1 MTTLRLIQKAATADN
16 SDIQDLNSNVQAF
29 ASSGLVVQAYCTQIM
44 QQPSFVIPNTDTL
57 TNFPDINGNLNIARE
72 NADYY
77 LNRVQPM
84 ILGVISD
91 TRAYSTQ
98 FKGFQPLIIQRLDDW
113 KNGNDQART
122 DALALINQLKND
134 VDLQTASAK
143 DVASKIGKFRT
154 KLNGDISNFNT
165 AITQATTLI
174 QGTSGDGGVLAH
186 LNDQLSELDGQ
197 IAGASVGVA
206 LSGLTIIGGG
216 LLIAT
221 GAIAT
226 FITAGTSA
234 PMVAAGVAIVVV
246 GAAGLTASSI
256 VLANLI
262 STKSN
267 LLQQK
272 QQLKDSVTFLTGLK
286 SSLDPLNNLA
296 QNASNEVNNMY
307 NAWTFLGKNLG
318 QVSSSLENAD
328 KYSQLPITVQAYL
341 NTAYGQWDAVDQSI
355 ETIQNQMTGVTVE
368 TPKDANGNLVSLT
381 DTLNKLPKAA

>member
-77 LNRVQPM
+77 LNTVQPM

-91 TRAYSTQ
+91 TGAYSTQ

-134 VDLQTASAK
+134 VDLKTASAK
-143 DVASKIGKFRT
+143 DVASKIGEFRT

-226 FITAGTSA
+226 FITAGTSK
-234 PMVAAGVAIVVV
+234 PMVAAGVVIVIA

-272 QQLKDSVTFLTGLK
+272 QQLKDSVTFLTSLK

>member
-1 MTTLRLIQKAATADN
+1 MTNLRLIQKAATADN

-77 LNRVQPM
+77 LNTVQPM

-98 FKGFQPLIIQRLDDW
+98 FKGFQPLIIQKLDDW

-134 VDLQTASAK
+134 VDLKTASAK

-174 QGTSGDGGVLAH
+174 QGTSGDGGALAS

-226 FITAGTSA
+226 FITAGTSK
-234 PMVAAGVAIVVV
+234 PMVAAGVVIVIA

-262 STKSN
+262 STKSS
-267 LLQQK
+267 LLQQQ
-272 QQLKDSVTFLTGLK
+272 QQLKDSVICLTGLK
-286 SSLDPLNNLA
+286 SSLEQLNNLA

-307 NAWTFLGKNLG
+307 SAWTFLGENLG
-318 QVSSSLENAD
+318 QVSTSLENAD
-328 KYSQLPITVQAYL
+328 KYSKLPITVQAYL
-341 NTAYGQWDAVDQSI
+341 NTAYDRWDAVDRSMANI
-355 ETIQNQMTGVTVE
+355 ENKMTGVTVE

>member
-1 MTTLRLIQKAATADN
+1 MTTLRLIHNAATADS
-16 SDIQDLNSNVQAF
+16 SDIQDLNSKVQAS
-29 ASSGLVVQAYCTQIM
+29 ASSGLVVQGYCTQIM

-57 TNFPDINGNLNIARE
+57 KNFPDINGNLTIARG
-72 NADYY
+72 NASYY
-77 LNRVQPM
+77 LNTVQPM
-84 ILGVISD
+84 IIGVISE
-91 TRAYSTQ
+91 TRAYSQQ

-113 KNGNDQART
+113 KNGSTQGRT

-134 VDLQTASAK
+134 VDLKTASAK
-143 DVASKIGKFRT
+143 KVADEIGNFRT

-174 QGTSGDGGVLAH
+174 QGTDGDGGALAS
-186 LNDQLSELDGQ
+186 LNDQLSDLDGK

>member
-1 MTTLRLIQKAATADN
+1 MTTLRLIHNAATADS
-16 SDIQDLNSNVQAF
+16 SDIQDLNSKVQAS
-29 ASSGLVVQAYCTQIM
+29 ASSGLVVQGYCTQIM

-57 TNFPDINGNLNIARE
+57 KNFPDINGNLTIARG
-72 NADYY
+72 NASYY
-77 LNRVQPM
+77 LNTVQPM
-84 ILGVISD
+84 IIGVISE
-91 TRAYSTQ
+91 TRAYSQQ

-113 KNGNDQART
+113 KNGSTQGRT

-134 VDLQTASAK
+134 VDLKTASAK
-143 DVASKIGKFRT
+143 KVADEIGNFRT

-174 QGTSGDGGVLAH
+174 QGTDGDGGALAS
-186 LNDQLSELDGQ
+186 LNDQLSDLDGK

-355 ETIQNQMTGVTVE
+355 EMIQNQMTGVTVE
-368 TPKDANGNLVSLT
+368 TPKDANGNPVSLT

>member
-1 MTTLRLIQKAATADN
+1 MTTLRLIQKAATADS
-16 SDIQDLNSNVQAF
+16 SDIQDLNSKVQAF

-72 NADYY
+72 NAHYY
-77 LNRVQPM
+77 LNTVQPM
-84 ILGVISD
+84 IIGVISE
-91 TRAYSTQ
+91 TGAYSQQ

-113 KNGNDQART
+113 KNGSTQGRT

-134 VDLQTASAK
+134 VDLKTASAK
-143 DVASKIGKFRT
+143 KVADEIGNFRT

-174 QGTSGDGGVLAH
+174 QGTDGDGGALAS
-186 LNDQLSELDGQ
+186 LNDQLSDLDGK

-226 FITAGTSA
+226 FITAGTSK

-272 QQLKDSVTFLTGLK
+272 QQLKDSVTFLTSLK

-381 DTLNKLPKAA
+381 DTLNKLQKAA

>member
-226 FITAGTSA
+226 FITAGTSK
-234 PMVAAGVAIVVV
+234 PMVAAGVVIVIA
-246 GAAGLTASSI
+246 GAAGLIASSI
-256 VLANLI
+256 ALANLI
-262 STKSN
+262 STKSS
-267 LLQQK
+267 LLQQQ
-272 QQLKDSVTFLTGLK
+272 QQLKDSVICLTGLK
-286 SSLDPLNNLA
+286 SSLEQLNNLA

-307 NAWTFLGKNLG
+307 SAWTFLGENLG
-318 QVSSSLENAD
+318 QVSTSLENAD
-328 KYSQLPITVQAYL
+328 KYSKLPITVQAYL
-341 NTAYGQWDAVDQSI
+341 NTAYDRWDAVDRSMANI
-355 ETIQNQMTGVTVE
+355 ENKMTGVTVK

-381 DTLNKLPKAA
+381 DTLNTLGKAA

>member
-1 MTTLRLIQKAATADN
+1 MTTLRLIHNAATADS
-16 SDIQDLNSNVQAF
+16 SDIQDLNSKVQAS
-29 ASSGLVVQAYCTQIM
+29 ASSGLVVQGYCTQIM

-57 TNFPDINGNLNIARE
+57 KNFPDINGNLTIARG
-72 NADYY
+72 NASYY
-77 LNRVQPM
+77 LNTVQPM
-84 ILGVISD
+84 IIGVISE
-91 TRAYSTQ
+91 TRAYSQQ

-113 KNGNDQART
+113 KNGSTQGRT

-134 VDLQTASAK
+134 VDLKTASAK
-143 DVASKIGKFRT
+143 KVADEIGNFRT

-174 QGTSGDGGVLAH
+174 QGTDGDGGALAS
-186 LNDQLSELDGQ
+186 LNDQLSDLDGQ

-368 TPKDANGNLVSLT
+368 TPKDANGNPVSLT

>member
-1 MTTLRLIQKAATADN
+1 MTTLRLIHNAATAD
-16 SDIQDLNSNVQAF
+16 SWDIQDLNSKVQAS
-29 ASSGLVVQAYCTQIM
+29 ASSGLVVQGYCTQIM

-57 TNFPDINGNLNIARE
+57 KNFPDINGNLTIARG
-72 NADYY
+72 NASYY
-77 LNRVQPM
+77 LNTVQPM
-84 ILGVISD
+84 IIGVISE
-91 TRAYSTQ
+91 TRAYSQQ

-113 KNGNDQART
+113 KNGSTQGRT

-134 VDLQTASAK
+134 VDLKTASAK
-143 DVASKIGKFRT
+143 KVADEIGNFRT

-174 QGTSGDGGVLAH
+174 QGTDGDGGALAS
-186 LNDQLSELDGQ
+186 LNDQLSDLDGK

-368 TPKDANGNLVSLT
+368 TPKDANGNPVSLT